1 MKHKD
6 LFDTEAYQA
15 GLIEAGVEP
24 SIAKAHCNALMA
36 ALTQAQ
42 AYWRERMGEPCRL
55 EPKTELYPS
64 ADLLAEIRKVE
75 REATKAINDVHLNG
89 LNDRIW
95 ALLWLVPTALISAIL
110 GSMIR

>member
-1 MKHKD
+1 MKHED

-24 SIAKAHCNALMA
+24 SIAKAHCAVLMTALI
-36 ALTQAQ
+36 QAQ
-42 AYWRERMGEPCRL
+42 AHWRERIGEPFRL
-55 EPKTELYPS
+55 ELQNELHPS

-75 REATKAINDVHLNG
+75 LEVMNAIKDAELKR
-89 LNDRIW
+89 LKERIW
-95 ALLWLVPTALISAIL
+95 TLLWLVPTALISAIL

>member
-6 LFDTEAYQA
+6 LFDTEGYQA
-15 GLIEAGVEP
+15 GLIEVGVEP
-24 SIAKAHCNALMA
+24 SIAKAHCDALMA
-36 ALTQAQ
+36 ALKPAQ
-42 AYWRERMGEPCRL
+42 TYWRERMAEPYRF

-75 REATKAINDVHLNG
+75 LEAMKTINAVDLKR

-95 ALLWLVPTALISAIL
+95 TLLWLVPTALISAIL
-110 GSMIR
+110 GSMMR

>member
-6 LFDTEAYQA
+6 LFDTAAYQA

-24 SIAKAHCNALMA
+24 SIAKAHCEALMA

-42 AYWRERMGEPCRL
+42 AYWRERMGEPYRL
-55 EPKTELYPS
+55 EPKTEHCPN